1 MNDLLFDT
9 CFLIDIE
16 REMRRGAGPALEFV
30 SHHEADRFWIS
41 WTVAGEFADGF
52 GSIRVPACAAMLDRF
67 EVTEMNEETADQY
80 ARITS
85 GLRKSSQLIGA
96 NDLWIAAAALATGF
110 PLVTNN
116 AKHFS
121 RVPGLKV
128 MGY

>member
-16 REMRRGAGPALEFV
+16 RELQLGAGPALGFV
-30 SHHEADRFWIS
+30 SRHEADRFWIS
-41 WTVAGEFADGF
+41 WTVAGEFAEGF
-52 GSIRVPACAAMLDRF
+52 KSVHSPACAALLKRF
-67 EVTEMNEETADQY
+67 EMVAMNEETANQY
-80 ARITS
+80 AGITFR
-85 GLRKSSQLIGA
+85 LRKSSQLIGA

>member
-1 MNDLLFDT
+1 M
-9 CFLIDIE
+9 
-16 REMRRGAGPALEFV
+16 V
-30 SHHEADRFWIS
+30 
-41 WTVAGEFADGF
+41 GEFAEGF
-52 GSIRVPACAAMLDRF
+52 GSVHASPCAELLERF
-67 EVTEMNEETADQY
+67 EVVEMNQESADQY

-85 GLRKSSQLIGA
+85 GLRKSSQIIGA
-96 NDLWIAAAALATGF
+96 NDLWIAAAALATEF